1 MYGKYTNTQK
11 AIGAHKK
18 IISTI
23 AGYQRTP
30 QGQQRSYFFQA
41 QRLNTQHQLPT
52 WGQTSTRLRLRS
64 HMLTWSSSHHDDN
77 GDRPECSVLD
87 ISHRTWTGR
96 MHPLLAIFPLKVC
109 IRIYK
114 MTPAKPR
121 VCPPSPIFGCEF
133 AFALDKRKSKTW
145 PPAFR
150 KPEQTRIPAALSRKT
165 CRTCCMRLRTLEP
178 RRHTTEAPPLQTS
191 LVQTQDRGSPGMK
204 DLGCHMWQGAQLPVG
219 STNLASGKSHS
230 KREAGNGSTRSLKS
244 FYVYLLYL
252 TSSFLFLSCLSFLY
266 CSFLYFMFIHF
277 SCPFSWLLFSLLYFY

>member
-1 MYGKYTNTQK
+1 
-11 AIGAHKK
+11 
-18 IISTI
+18 
-23 AGYQRTP
+23 
-30 QGQQRSYFFQA
+30 
-41 QRLNTQHQLPT
+41 
-52 WGQTSTRLRLRS
+52 
-64 HMLTWSSSHHDDN
+64 
-77 GDRPECSVLD
+77 
-87 ISHRTWTGR
+87 
-96 MHPLLAIFPLKVC
+96 
-109 IRIYK
+109 

-191 LVQTQDRGSPGMK
+191 LVQTKDRGSPGMK

-244 FYVYLLYL
+244 FYVYLLDFFFP
-252 TSSFLFLSCLSFLY
+252 FLVLSF
-266 CSFLYFMFIHF
+266 F
-277 SCPFSWLLFSLLYFY
+277 SLLLFSLCYVYSLFLSFFLTALFFTLLLLILTLLVMFFFFIALFFPLCLCYRRC